1 MKPLEAGDP
10 RYIGGYRVLRV
21 LGAGGM
27 GRVYLGRNRGG
38 RVVAIKVVRAE
49 WADDPGFR
57 ERFRREVDAARR
69 VGGAWTAP
77 VLDADTEAATPWVVT
92 GYVAGPSVYEAVAGR
107 GPLPEET
114 VRTLGAGLAEA
125 LTAIHAAGLVHR
137 DIKPS
142 NVLLSLDGPRVI
154 DFGISRAM
162 EASVLTRTGHT
173 VGSPGFMSPE
183 QVDGRDIGPPSDV
196 FSLGSVLVFAATGS
210 GPFGEGSGQALMY
223 RIVAQEPRLEELPVA
238 LREIVAACMTK
249 HASSRP
255 TPAEVLAALSPGG
268 TADLVA
274 GHWLPMDLTTALSRR
289 AVELLELD
297 DDGTP
302 DASGTFVPTGT
313 GSPTW
318 DDRSGATGYPSTE
331 HPSAEPPSAE
341 RSGGQQHFG
350 AQNSGPQ
357 HFGPQQSGS
366 RQSGSRQSGPQ
377 QVGPQYFN
385 QQPPGPQPSGPQYP
399 DPHQH
404 PTSGPPRPLFS
415 PPGSA
420 TPPAETYV
428 PPPRPEPARPL
439 WRRPWVYPVVAVVI
453 GGAVAAALLL
463 PDDSDGKEKNR
474 GRSADTASS
483 GGPSR
488 SGSNE
493 SLAPS
498 PSGTALTTGKPD
510 TAAGTLPRSFY
521 GTWSGPV
528 VSTYG
533 TKATVTITL
542 TGGNV
547 GAKVG
552 TSKLLGNG
560 ALGEHAECEADQE
573 LVAVTGSTE
582 VKITSHL
589 TRNDG
594 TGCVDGE
601 AILKPGPNNTM
612 AYNAPGTGILS
623 SASTGT
629 LTRQGD

>member
-1 MKPLEAGDP
+1 VKPLEAGDP

-38 RVVAIKVVRAE
+38 RVVAIKVVRSE

-92 GYVAGPSVYEAVAGR
+92 GYVAGPSVYEAVVGR

-196 FSLGSVLVFAATGS
+196 FSLGSVLVFAATGN

-223 RIVAQEPRLEELPVA
+223 RIVAQEPRLAELPA
-238 LREIVAACMTK
+238 GLREIVGACMSK
-249 HASSRP
+249 HAPSRP

-274 GHWLPMDLTTALSRR
+274 GHWLPVDLTTALSRR

-302 DASGTFVPTGT
+302 DASATFTPTGA
-313 GSPTW
+313 GGPTW
-318 DDRSGATGYPSTE
+318 DDRSVSTGYPSPSTE
-331 HPSAEPPSAE
+331 GPGLEPPRHASP
-341 RSGGQQHFG
+341 RH
-350 AQNSGPQ
+350 SGPQ
-357 HFGPQQSGS
+357 HFGVP
-366 RQSGSRQSGPQ
+366 
-377 QVGPQYFN
+377 Y
-385 QQPPGPQPSGPQYP
+385 PGPRR
-399 DPHQH
+399 H
-404 PTSGPPRPLFS
+404 PTTGPPPPLIG
-415 PPGSA
+415 PPGSP
-420 TPPAETYV
+420 TPAAQPHL
-428 PPPRPEPARPL
+428 PPPRPKPARPL
-439 WRRPWVYPVVAVVI
+439 WRRPWVYPLTAAVV

-463 PDDSDGKEKNR
+463 PLDGAGKDKDNE
-474 GRSADTASS
+474 AT
-483 GGPSR
+483 
-488 SGSNE
+488 GSEANTG
-493 SLAPS
+493 APS
-498 PSGTALTTGKPD
+498 SPDRNGSPAPSSPGDTPGTGAPATE
-510 TAAGTLPRSFY
+510 AGTMPRGYY
-521 GTWSGPV
+521 GTWSGNMT
-528 VSTYG
+528 SQLG
-533 TKATVTITL
+533 SRSEVTLKL
-542 TGGNV
+542 TGGKV
-547 GAKVG
+547 GDTVG
-552 TSKLLGNG
+552 TSRLTATG
-560 ALGEHAECEADQE
+560 ALGAKAECGADQT
-573 LVAVTGSTE
+573 LVSVTGSTE
-582 VKITSHL
+582 IRLTSHL
-589 TRNDG
+589 TSG
-594 TGCVDGE
+594 TGCLDSDT
-601 AILKPGPNNTM
+601 ILKPASNGTM
-612 AYNAPGTGILS
+612 AYTAPGNGILTS
-623 SASTGT
+623 TSTGT
-629 LTRQGD
+629 LTRKGD